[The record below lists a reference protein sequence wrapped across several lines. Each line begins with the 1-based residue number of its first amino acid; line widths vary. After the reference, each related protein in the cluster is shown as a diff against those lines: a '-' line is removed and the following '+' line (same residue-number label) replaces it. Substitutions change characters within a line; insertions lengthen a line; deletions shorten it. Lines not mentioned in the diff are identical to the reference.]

1 MYYFFAHGSWW
12 FVLDLAKSI
21 YIKIRPYNI
30 LLLILRDLKIKY
42 SPDYII
48 IVLYKTFLLF
58 HSKHSKNLH
67 KMFILIIEDTCQIYL
82 SNNINKK

>member
-1 MYYFFAHGSWW
+1 MYHFFAHGSWW

-58 HSKHSKNLH
+58 H
-67 KMFILIIEDTCQIYL
+67 IYIKCL
-82 SNNINKK
+82 SSSLKTRAKYI